1 MRETVL
7 PHLEKAQVGAGQP
20 AVFLDALAQ
29 LLHLT
34 LRDLEPLRPVDA
46 IRWGWRSGLA
56 GHGGYYSTT
65 LVAGCSSQMLC
76 AGQRGAS
83 ETASAR
89 PVAQA
94 ALHTIGESGQGQS
107 KLRLRSTKASQRP
120 VCGLLHSL
128 PADNLPAPHI

>member
-7 PHLEKAQVGAGQP
+7 PHLEKARVGAGQP

-56 GHGGYYSTT
+56 GHGDII
-65 LVAGCSSQMLC
+65 APSS
-76 AGQRGAS
+76 A
-83 ETASAR
+83 
-89 PVAQA
+89 
-94 ALHTIGESGQGQS
+94 
-107 KLRLRSTKASQRP
+107 
-120 VCGLLHSL
+120 
-128 PADNLPAPHI
+128 